1 MQKQTTNHILM
12 VRPSYFG
19 FNHETAANNTF
30 QNNDNASH
38 EQIRQSA
45 RNEYD
50 SLVALLKKNGIN
62 IISYSEN
69 PNSQLTDSI
78 FPNNWFST
86 HYEGHLVTYPM
97 FSEVRREERDSGV
110 LDLIESMFIINK
122 HTRLERYEKEMY
134 FLEGTG
140 SMILDRENKRAY
152 ACRSKRTHE
161 VTLDKFC
168 EEFNYEKILFDAVDE
183 SGYPIYHTNVMM
195 SLGENIAVIC
205 DESISD
211 EVQKER
217 VFEILKSDEKHLID
231 ITLDQ
236 VKSFAGNI
244 LEVKGMNNQSMMVM
258 SDKAYEAFLPQQI
271 KIIEQFCSVIHS
283 PIPTI
288 EKYGGGGVRCMMAE
302 IFLKESP

>member
-1 MQKQTTNHILM
+1 M

-168 EEFNYEKILFDAVDE
+168 EEFSYEKILFDAVDK

-205 DESISD
+205 GESISD
-211 EVQKER
+211 EVKKER

-258 SDKAYEAFLPQQI
+258 SDKAFEAFLPQQI

-302 IFLKESP
+302 IFLNESP